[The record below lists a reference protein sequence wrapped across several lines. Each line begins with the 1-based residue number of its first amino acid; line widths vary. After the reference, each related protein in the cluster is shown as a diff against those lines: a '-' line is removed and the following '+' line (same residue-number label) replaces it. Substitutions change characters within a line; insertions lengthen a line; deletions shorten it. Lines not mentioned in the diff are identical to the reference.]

1 MLKDPNCNKNNTI
14 DAHCHHIS
22 AINEANSSLNLSSF
36 YLPSDMVVESAVICN
51 NKIELYIKSVLDY
64 GICPYC
70 GHISEKIH
78 SQYQRVITDLPVLG
92 KRVVIHFRPRKFFC
106 QNDFCSKKTFAEQ
119 PGNEVFRYRRRTRR
133 CEQVVTHHG
142 LMSSSNDASSL
153 LNGMGIPLC
162 NTTVLRDI
170 HRIRIPENKEI
181 TNIGIDDWA
190 FRKGINYGSIIV
202 NLGTGHVID
211 LLGDRE
217 RDSFSKWL
225 ECHQQVSLVSRDRST
240 EYSTAIALSGKRII
254 EVADR
259 FHLIKNMSDCVT
271 KTISENYSDYRNA
284 VRSGNEITPEEKCIQ
299 PDIQEICNDKLSGD
313 KKQEVNNNTDSRTIM
328 FNEVKELQDKGFSI
342 GAIAKKL
349 KIARQT
355 VRKYRNYTS
364 LPPRKSSP
372 RNEYFKFDSYV
383 ESEYSNGKSLVN
395 IFHEIKNLGFKGS
408 KTPFHDH
415 YRYLSKGRKG
425 RRTDR
430 PKSIKKIKPQDNRE
444 PLIPV
449 KTISSIVDKGI
460 RMKELDEKEDILIQ
474 TLISIPWFKEI
485 YNAATSFY
493 KIFKEPNGGQLAE
506 WINEYRDTELAKLK
520 TFITGII
527 LDMKAVENGIKYPF
541 SNGIVEGF
549 VNKLKTIKRMM
560 YGKAKLMLLKR
571 KLVLGTLLFN

>member
-1 MLKDPNCNKNNTI
+1 
-14 DAHCHHIS
+14 
-22 AINEANSSLNLSSF
+22 
-36 YLPSDMVVESAVICN
+36 
-51 NKIELYIKSVLDY
+51 
-64 GICPYC
+64 
-70 GHISEKIH
+70 
-78 SQYQRVITDLPVLG
+78 
-92 KRVVIHFRPRKFFC
+92 
-106 QNDFCSKKTFAEQ
+106 
-119 PGNEVFRYRRRTRR
+119 
-133 CEQVVTHHG
+133 
-142 LMSSSNDASSL
+142 
-153 LNGMGIPLC
+153 MGIPLC